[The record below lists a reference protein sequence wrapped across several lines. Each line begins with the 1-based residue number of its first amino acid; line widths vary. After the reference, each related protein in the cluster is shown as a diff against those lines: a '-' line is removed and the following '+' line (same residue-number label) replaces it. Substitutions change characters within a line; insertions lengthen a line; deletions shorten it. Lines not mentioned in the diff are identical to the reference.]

1 MGAPGE
7 SVLVADTDLKAWAA
21 APTEQT
27 CTRGLTGVA
36 CKHQGE
42 KRVAAFWPGQV
53 GLGPLNGRLF
63 LHRTSDKVSG
73 MGSSVTLPI
82 F

>member
-1 MGAPGE
+1 M
-7 SVLVADTDLKAWAA
+7 
-21 APTEQT
+21 
-27 CTRGLTGVA
+27 
-36 CKHQGE
+36 
-42 KRVAAFWPGQV
+42 AAFWPGQV

-63 LHRTSDKVSG
+63 LHQTSDKVSG